1 VTFLTFLNGPTATVF
16 RTALLRLFSV
26 RPDSSP
32 PPPPLAAGPEVAAT
46 LGSSQ
51 QQPLARLALT
61 NLMIERRAIPS
72 SSETSSLTTAA
83 FLASQLPVPGNR
95 ILTEDQIIALRFM
108 SSAIYRCIYFIASR
122 SIYSIY
128 IYRIL
133 LWRKFICKETSSLTT
148 AAFSANQ
155 LPVHGKNPFL
165 STDQI
170 MERNRC
176 CVLLQLMPKN
186 GGFLCCSVLR
196 STLLRFGYRSA

>member
-26 RPDSSP
+26 RPDLP
-32 PPPPLAAGPEVAAT
+32 PPPPPLLAAGPEVAAAI
-46 LGSSQ
+46 GSSP

-61 NLMIERRAIPS
+61 NLMIERGAIPS
-72 SSETSSLTTAA
+72 PPSETSSLTA
-83 FLASQLPVPGNR
+83 
-95 ILTEDQIIALRFM
+95 
-108 SSAIYRCIYFIASR
+108 
-122 SIYSIY
+122 
-128 IYRIL
+128 
-133 LWRKFICKETSSLTT
+133 
-148 AAFSANQ
+148 AAFSASQ

-186 GGFLCCSVLR
+186 GGFLCCS
-196 STLLRFGYRSA
+196 GAGSAP